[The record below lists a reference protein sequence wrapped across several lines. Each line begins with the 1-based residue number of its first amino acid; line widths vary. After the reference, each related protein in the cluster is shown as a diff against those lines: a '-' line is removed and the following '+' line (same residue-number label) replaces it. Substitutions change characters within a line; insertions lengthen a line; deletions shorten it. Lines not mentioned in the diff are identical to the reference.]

1 MPHSLR
7 SFSHRSRSPLQ
18 VAILERKRNSAHR
31 CTKNMPIGLSHAMLS
46 GLNTQPFLETP
57 QTPPPIKRNLSE
69 ERRLSLVKLDFVT
82 CLFDLFSFN
91 LLIVII
97 IALFWSCPCVIH
109 LWRPVAWFQCFANV
123 FDRSLNADG
132 ICGIFWVCPV
142 WPWTRRL
149 QFACLEVGRS
159 WILL

>member
-18 VAILERKRNSAHR
+18 VAILEEKETLHIAARKHAYRIITCYAVRSQHAAFPGDSTDSTAHKAESLR
-31 CTKNMPIGLSHAMLS
+31 GAATFFGEVGFCHMLIRS
-46 GLNTQPFLETP
+46 
-57 QTPPPIKRNLSE
+57 
-69 ERRLSLVKLDFVT
+69 
-82 CLFDLFSFN
+82 FSFN